1 MALQRGTFNEGNA
14 LNRPPL
20 FDGSNFNT
28 WKKRMTIFI
37 QSFDIEIWKVIVLG
51 PKVPKR
57 EDGSLKAY
65 EEYIDDDW
73 KMLHLNSRATQLLYC
88 ALNQEE
94 HNRISSCENAKEIW
108 QMLEVTHEGTTQVK
122 ETKINMLLH
131 NYELFIM
138 KEGESITNMLDRFAE
153 ITNGLAS
160 LGRPIS
166 SSDKVKKILRSLP
179 REWDAT
185 VTAIME
191 SKDLNTL
198 EFSALIGSLINY
210 EIVLKTRSSKVKP
223 KEKNLAFKAKEISS
237 DEEVSEDEDEDE
249 QMAYYAKN
257 YKKFKTLMRRRK
269 KELTKP
275 FKEESRKH
283 GRKKN
288 EDVCYKC
295 GKPGHF
301 AKDCKSSHK
310 NYNDKK
316 KKKEVLVASWSD
328 EDSETSSSEKE
339 EVNLCLMAGSN
350 YSSDDESDDE
360 VNNLSYDELFNA
372 FNSLNDDFLDLL
384 KLNKSLKKKNKVLV
398 SENENLKS
406 NGIDNHSS
414 CVLKQK
420 ELEDELDRI
429 KKEFSYVV
437 GKFTSGNEKFEK
449 LLSLQKYSLSKSG
462 LGCDPFE
469 RKSSLI
475 SKDNIKNNFSSST
488 CSKCLKFGH
497 NENAC
502 SSLRRTIKVKKVWI
516 VKGTTLP
523 NIVYVTNS
531 EGPKVAWVP
540 IKKN

>member
-1 MALQRGTFNEGNA
+1 MAIQGGTFNEGNA

-20 FDGSNFNT
+20 FDGSNFNI

-37 QSFDIEIWKVIVLG
+37 QSYDIEIWKVIVLG
-51 PKVPKR
+51 PKIPKK
-57 EDGSLKAY
+57 EDGSLKEY
-65 EEYIDDDW
+65 EDYIEDDW

-131 NYELFIM
+131 NYELFTM
-138 KEGESITNMLDRFAE
+138 KDGESITNMLDRFAE

-160 LGRPIS
+160 LGRSIS

-210 EIVLKTRSSKVKP
+210 EIVLKTRSSKAKP

-237 DEEVSEDEDEDE
+237 DEEESDDEDENE
-249 QMAYYAKN
+249 QMAYYVKK
-257 YKKFKTLMRRRK
+257 YKFLRRRK
-269 KELTKP
+269 KELNKP
-275 FKEESRKH
+275 FKEESRNH
-283 GRKKN
+283 SRKKN
-288 EDVCYKC
+288 DDICYKC

-301 AKDCKSSHK
+301 AKNCKSSYKSYH
-310 NYNDKK
+310 DKK

-328 EDSETSSSEKE
+328 EDSETSSSDEEK
-339 EVNLCLMAGSN
+339 VNLCLMARSN
-350 YSSDDESDDE
+350 YSSEEESDDE
-360 VNNLSYDELFNA
+360 VTNLSYDELLNV
-372 FNSLNDDFLDLL
+372 FNSLNDDFLDML
-384 KLNKSLKKKNKVLV
+384 KLNKSLKKKNKVLEL
-398 SENENLKS
+398 ENETLKS
-406 NGIDNHSS
+406 KNINDHSS
-414 CVLKQK
+414 CILKQN
-420 ELEDELDRI
+420 ELENELERL

-469 RKSSLI
+469 RQSSLI
-475 SKDNIKNNFSSST
+475 SKDNVKSTFSSI
-488 CSKCLKFGH
+488 CSRCLKFGH
-497 NENAC
+497 NEIAC
-502 SSLRRTIKVKKVWI
+502 SSLRRTIKVKKIWV

-523 NIVYVTNS
+523 NMIHVTNPK
-531 EGPKVAWVP
+531 GPKVARVP